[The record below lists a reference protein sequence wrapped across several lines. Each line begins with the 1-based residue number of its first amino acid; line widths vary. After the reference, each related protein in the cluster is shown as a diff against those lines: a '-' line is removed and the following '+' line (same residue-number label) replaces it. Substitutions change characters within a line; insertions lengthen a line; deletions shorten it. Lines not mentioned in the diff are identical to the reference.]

1 VKYSFAPYFFKA
13 KTNMKKKIIITF
25 LIAVIIGVGAA
36 VWYVFFK
43 PHRDVGSETAA
54 FTLSADSLSTA
65 FKTNPNNA
73 NTTYIN
79 KAVLLEGM
87 ITNIEGVTIS
97 LNNVACNLDSTEL
110 TQLGKYKVGDK
121 IKLQGLVVG
130 YNDLLEETN
139 LAQCV
144 FKK

>member
-1 VKYSFAPYFFKA
+1 
-13 KTNMKKKIIITF
+13 MKKKIIITF

>member
-1 VKYSFAPYFFKA
+1 
-13 KTNMKKKIIITF
+13 MKKKIIITF
-25 LIAVIIGVGAA
+25 LVAAIIIGGATA
-36 VWYVFFK
+36 WYVFFK
-43 PHRDVGSETAA
+43 PHRNVGTEKAA
-54 FTLSADSLSTA
+54 FSLSADSLSTA
-65 FKTNPNNA
+65 FKTNLNNA
-73 NTTYIN
+73 TATYLN
-79 KAVLLEGM
+79 KAVLLEGN

-97 LNNVACNLDSTEL
+97 FNNVACNIDSTEL
-110 TQLGKYKVGDK
+110 NQLTAHKIGDK